1 MAMSREFRVGILLY
15 GLGTVGLLTMA
26 SGLAT
31 LFFNYYRSTHISS
44 IEIGPPSSVLL
55 TNVGGVLFMI
65 GLASIAMAIG
75 VYIGSHRTAK

>member
-44 IEIGPPSSVLL
+44 IEIGR
-55 TNVGGVLFMI
+55 
-65 GLASIAMAIG
+65 
-75 VYIGSHRTAK
+75 Y